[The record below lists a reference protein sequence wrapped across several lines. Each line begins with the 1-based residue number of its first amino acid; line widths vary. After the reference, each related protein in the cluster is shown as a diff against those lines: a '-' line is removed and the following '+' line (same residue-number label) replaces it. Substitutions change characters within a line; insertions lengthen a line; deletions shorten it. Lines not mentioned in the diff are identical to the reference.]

1 MHRIVTAVSLL
12 ALLLV
17 SLIGT
22 LVPAFAT
29 ALPINN
35 DYQRKLKQVEKVNR
49 SFQLPNAQILNQV
62 LSGLGMSMEYFLEKS
77 GLLNKLADRCLMESG
92 IYVAVNLAY
101 YDYYKYI
108 KDNIADNI
116 SPSMLETAAMTHEE
130 MKPHLID
137 AIIGVSKEVDIKSCS
152 NWKK

>member
-1 MHRIVTAVSLL
+1 MHRIVAAVSLL

-92 IYVAVNLAY
+92 IHVAVNLAY
-101 YDYYKYI
+101 YDY
-108 KDNIADNI
+108 
-116 SPSMLETAAMTHEE
+116 
-130 MKPHLID
+130 
-137 AIIGVSKEVDIKSCS
+137 
-152 NWKK
+152 